1 MNEHSYKKY
10 VNISVGWKGN
20 KDSIYIKWCRA
31 ADFYCVFFKRRARPI
46 IKTETLHISLI
57 VVSYPQ

>member
-1 MNEHSYKKY
+1 MSIHIKY

-31 ADFYCVFFKRRARPI
+31 ADFYCVFLNAEPVR
-46 IKTETLHISLI
+46 SLKLKHCTFRWL
-57 VVSYPQ
+57 